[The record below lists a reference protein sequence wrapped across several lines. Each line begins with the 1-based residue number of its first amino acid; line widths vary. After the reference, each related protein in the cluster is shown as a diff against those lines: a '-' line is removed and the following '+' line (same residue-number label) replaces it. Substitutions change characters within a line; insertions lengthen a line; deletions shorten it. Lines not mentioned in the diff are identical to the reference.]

1 MKKII
6 YILIALGFIFTGC
19 QEDFLDKESLSD
31 IADDNFWNNKQ
42 DAELALMGCYDGLQ
56 DQSLFNGNGYVSGSG
71 ISQFDAISDD
81 SYFRYT
87 WARLLPL
94 ATGKYDPTSWGN
106 DQFWKASYTIIAR
119 TNKVIKFVPEI
130 EDLSAEES
138 KQIVAEA
145 KVLRATIYNFL
156 AMTFADVPL
165 ITEPLDVENSQV
177 AKTTKSEIMTFVISD
192 LESCY
197 ADLPTTV
204 DKWGRLTQG
213 AALGILARTYLYNQ
227 DWSQAASTAQKVID
241 LGYSLYP
248 DYSTLFLPENEQNDE
263 IIFPVCFAYGLG
275 GEGGAWMRSYSSRMY
290 PHYMPA
296 LPNLVNEF
304 CCTDGLPISTSPLFD
319 PANAWQNRDPRLTAT
334 ITSANWPNNPASK
347 QDKAGIYYPIK
358 YVPKEVDHMKDSPQ
372 DYYLIRYAHIL
383 LIKAEALAQQ
393 GTDSEIY
400 ALINQ
405 LRDRVSMPHVEDVE
419 GAGLSQTELLD
430 LVKHERRI
438 ETAFE
443 FLRYFDIK
451 RWGEIQE
458 KYDYFNAH
466 ELDNYQ
472 GLDHYSPGGAYWSKM
487 VLRSWD
493 TKYEKMPIPQA
504 ELDANQALKQHDG
517 Y

>member
-1 MKKII
+1 MKKIL
-6 YILIALGFIFTGC
+6 YIIIAFGFIFSGC
-19 QEDFLDKESLSD
+19 KKDFLDKASLSD
-31 IADDNFWNNKQ
+31 ISDDNFWENKA
-42 DAELALMGCYDGLQ
+42 DAELALMGCYDGFQ
-56 DQSLFNGNGYVSGSG
+56 DISLYKGNGYISGAG

-106 DQFWKASYTIIAR
+106 DQIWKACYKIISR
-119 TNKVIKFVPEI
+119 TNEVIKQVPEI
-130 EDLSAEES
+130 ESLSVEDS
-138 KQIVAEA
+138 KLIVAEA
-145 KVLRATIYNFL
+145 KVLRATIYNLL
-156 AMTFADVPL
+156 AMTYADVPL
-165 ITEPLDVENSQV
+165 ITEPLKAENAQV
-177 AKTTKSEIMTFVISD
+177 AKSTKADIMSFIIAD
-192 LESCY
+192 LESCNT
-197 ADLPTTV
+197 DLPVTA

-213 AALGILARTYLYNQ
+213 AALGILARTYLYNEE
-227 DWSQAASTAQKVID
+227 WSNAATTAQKVID
-241 LGYSLYP
+241 MGYTLFP

-263 IIFPVCFAYGLG
+263 IIFPICFEYGLG

-296 LPNLVNEF
+296 LPSLVNEF
-304 CCTDGLPISTSPLFD
+304 YCTDGLPISTSSLFD
-319 PANAWQNRDPRLTAT
+319 PANAWENRDPRLLAT

-347 QDKAGIYYPIK
+347 EDKAGIYYPIK
-358 YVPKEVDHMKDSPQ
+358 YVPKEVDHMADSPQ
-372 DYYLIRYAHIL
+372 DYYLIRFAHIL

-393 GTDSEIY
+393 GTNAEIY
-400 ALINQ
+400 TLINQ
-405 LRDRVSMPHVEDVE
+405 LRYRVSMPHVEDVE

-487 VLRSWD
+487 IERVWLP
-493 TKYEKMPIPQA
+493 KYEKMPIPQA
-504 ELDANQALKQHDG
+504 ELDANKKLIQHDG